1 MIITIE
7 ELQALHENMIQL
19 YHEWQRAGHLLD
31 QGKIESREYEWKLYA
46 KARDTYILNHVL
58 KAIELTDMEERLS
71 KIERLLNE

>member
-46 KARDTYILNHVL
+46 KARDTYLFFSQKYKQQNPRRRPFD
-58 KAIELTDMEERLS
+58 EQ
-71 KIERLLNE
+71 